1 MPVAI
6 GLGVASL
13 AAGLAGSAASAAG
26 QAATTE
32 AGYQQAKINQQWQ
45 EFEKQMS
52 LTQQRGAMGLQEFDR
67 LFGNQ
72 TLERESLE
80 QQIYGQ
86 RAYREQSQY
95 NTSQMVRAARQ
106 ATARQQG
113 SMSSR
118 GVGRGGTADAIQR
131 QAENDMA
138 NDLARLRTNDM
149 NQLAQFENQRN
160 QMLKQRNMRPTN
172 QPPTYIPATPVQ
184 QPDTSGMM
192 MGALLGATAQGL
204 GGLAGAFGGMQSS
217 SSVTP
222 GSAQSYGMVRAGTT
236 AAMGAMPF

>member
-1 MPVAI
+1 MAVAI
-6 GLGVASL
+6 GLGIASM
-13 AAGLAGSAASAAG
+13 AAGMAGSAAQAAG

-95 NTSQMVRAARQ
+95 NTSSDGSSSSSGRRPGSKGPSRPAERA
-106 ATARQQG
+106 
-113 SMSSR
+113 
-118 GVGRGGTADAIQR
+118 GRGGTADAIQR
-131 QAENDMA
+131 QAENDM
-138 NDLARLRTNDM
+138 D
-149 NQLAQFENQRN
+149 
-160 QMLKQRNMRPTN
+160 
-172 QPPTYIPATPVQ
+172 
-184 QPDTSGMM
+184 
-192 MGALLGATAQGL
+192 
-204 GGLAGAFGGMQSS
+204 
-217 SSVTP
+217 
-222 GSAQSYGMVRAGTT
+222 
-236 AAMGAMPF
+236 

>member
-1 MPVAI
+1 MAVAI
-6 GLGVASL
+6 GLGIASM
-13 AAGLAGSAASAAG
+13 AAGMAGSAASAAG

-72 TLERESLE
+72 MLERESLE

-86 RAYREQSQY
+86 RAYREQAQY
-95 NTSQMVRAARQ
+95 NTNQLIRANRTAM
-106 ATARQQG
+106 ARQQG
-113 SMSSR
+113 SLTSR
-118 GVGRGGTADAIQR
+118 GMGRGGTAEAIAS
-131 QAENDMA
+131 QAENDFQ
-138 NDLARLRTNDM
+138 NDLVRLRVNDR

-184 QPDTSGMM
+184 KPDTSGMM

-204 GGLAGAFGGMQSS
+204 GGLAGVFGGMQPSGAS
-217 SSVTP
+217 GGITP
-222 GSAQSYGMVRAGTT
+222 AAGASPSAALS
-236 AAMGAMPF
+236 